1 MRPSLIL
8 SFSTMCRRYGAVV
21 DYAAR
26 VKGSTIVDQQ
36 PFILEAKRLEGE
48 GYTAEELWHRQEPQK
63 LGKAFTEVDL
73 RKQFDKEIRKQ
84 VPDIQ
89 DEEIE
94 LLKAIFLEQTSRRE
108 KYIKSIRTF
117 GKERGLVLYRG
128 ELRGKL
134 SEKYLRELA

>member
-1 MRPSLIL
+1 MAPA
-8 SFSTMCRRYGAVV
+8 G
-21 DYAAR
+21 
-26 VKGSTIVDQQ
+26 
-36 PFILEAKRLEGE
+36 
-48 GYTAEELWHRQEPQK
+48 TAEA
-63 LGKAFTEVDL
+63 GKAFTEVDL

-108 KYIKSIRTF
+108 KYIKSIRTV

>member
-1 MRPSLIL
+1 MSIEQLAESRE
-8 SFSTMCRRYGAVV
+8 V
-21 DYAAR
+21 DYR
-26 VKGSTIVDQQ
+26 LSKWIITNIEQL
-36 PFILEAKRLEGE
+36 FILEAKRLEDE
-48 GYTAEELWHRQEPQK
+48 GYTAEELRHRQEPQK